1 MDASR
6 KGERMMDTDSVR
18 RSKLLQQVKRGRQT
32 GATQWARLF
41 VILVAAAEM
50 FNVVS
55 DVHRG
60 KGNFSLLANAI
71 VMVFIVAL
79 AGIGLGTLEM
89 NERFAAL
96 IKLIGEDK
104 LLHDKE

>member
-1 MDASR
+1 
-6 KGERMMDTDSVR
+6 MDTDSVR
-18 RSKLLQQVKRGRQT
+18 RSRRSKLLQEVKRGRQT
-32 GATQWARLF
+32 GPTQWARLV
-41 VILVAAAEM
+41 VILVATAAEM

-60 KGNFSLLANAI
+60 KGNFALLANAI
-71 VMVFIVAL
+71 VVVFIVAM
-79 AGIGLGTLEM
+79 AGIGLGTLDM

-104 LLHDKE
+104 LLHGEE

>member
-1 MDASR
+1 
-6 KGERMMDTDSVR
+6 MDTDSVR

-41 VILVAAAEM
+41 VMLVAAAEM
-50 FNVVS
+50 INVVS

-60 KGNFSLLANAI
+60 KGTVILLANAI
-71 VMVFIVAL
+71 VMVFIVAM
-79 AGIGLGTLEM
+79 AGIGLGSLEM

-96 IKLIGEDK
+96 TELIGEDK
-104 LLHDKE
+104 LLQGKE

>member
-1 MDASR
+1 
-6 KGERMMDTDSVR
+6 MDTDSVR
-18 RSKLLQQVKRGRQT
+18 RSKLLQQVKTWQTNRQT
-32 GATQWARLF
+32 GPTQWAGLV

-50 FNVVS
+50 FNVVL

-60 KGNFSLLANAI
+60 KGNFALLANAI
-71 VMVFIVAL
+71 VMVFVVAM
-79 AGIGLGTLEM
+79 AGIGLGTLDM

-104 LLHDKE
+104 